1 MIAEYPEWE
10 AYLKQNAINRYRD
23 QKIQFILRMFRRV
36 EYLAGFDESVLFD
49 LMFKLEPEKFEKKV
63 TILDS

>member
-1 MIAEYPEWE
+1 
-10 AYLKQNAINRYRD
+10 
-23 QKIQFILRMFRRV
+23 MFRRV